1 MIEYEQ
7 VKSTVAANGISPSAT
22 LQSVSTP
29 QLPMT
34 NGSLGR
40 RGGHHRSTGSLQPA
54 APPPTTAGSTAA
66 STYRGGEITETEL
79 LAEARAL
86 RQHKERLEQRSKV
99 LEDHN
104 RQLEVQLK
112 RLKHLIDE
120 VYTFQKISVFPTTL
134 TEFLL

>member
-1 MIEYEQ
+1 MEYEQ
-7 VKSTVAANGISPSAT
+7 VKATVTSNGISPSAT

-40 RGGHHRSTGSLQPA
+40 RGHHRSTGSLQQPS
-54 APPPTTAGSTAA
+54 APPPTAA
-66 STYRGGEITETEL
+66 SSVYKGGDVNEQEL

-120 VYTFQKISVFPTTL
+120 VIFCKRF
-134 TEFLL
+134 FNR